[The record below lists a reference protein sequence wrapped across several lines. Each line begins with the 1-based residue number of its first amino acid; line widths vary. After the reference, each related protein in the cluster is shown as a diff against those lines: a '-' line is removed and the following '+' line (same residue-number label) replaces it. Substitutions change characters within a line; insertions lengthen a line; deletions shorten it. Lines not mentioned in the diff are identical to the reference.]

1 VSSLEILNNTS
12 LLDQNSKIISISVLN
27 SLLYVDTI
35 QTIHQVGFDSFGIK
49 FILSVLLGYQFGS
62 NYPNPRDYWL
72 EIKANDFDMYELF
85 MIQEKMEQY

>member
-49 FILSVLLGYQFGS
+49 FILQSSLGINLALIIQ
-62 NYPNPRDYWL
+62 
-72 EIKANDFDMYELF
+72 
-85 MIQEKMEQY
+85 IQEIID